1 MNLHL
6 WPLMTPEIA
15 IGCGRLEFFEKDL
28 WFLCLALYLLLYIPP
43 LVVLTK
49 INKENTILVIL
60 GFIIFAFC
68 GWTWVWVGA
77 GPGRR
82 HRVKRDLSLSS
93 NTFLLSRQINKRKN
107 WFPYDWKLY
116 RMIHTQHKFRFQVQC
131 SHYSEVSL
139 ISYES

>member
-1 MNLHL
+1 
-6 WPLMTPEIA
+6 MTPEIA

-43 LVVLTK
+43 LAVLTK
-49 INKENTILVIL
+49 INTENTILVIL

-93 NTFLLSRQINKRKN
+93 NTFLLSRKINKKKKITSLRLKIIRYDSDSEQSSISSRKSQTVTFS
-107 WFPYDWKLY
+107 WIGGD
-116 RMIHTQHKFRFQVQC
+116 
-131 SHYSEVSL
+131 
-139 ISYES
+139 